1 MIAKPQRLALRPHF
15 AWGIAFLALVL
26 APPVEAV
33 FHMSLISEIMASYD
47 GDPSVQFVEI
57 RMSASNQ
64 NQIVDAVIAVFDAD
78 GNFMT
83 DAIVFPMNVTNF
95 ASGTRTIVGTPS
107 FETVSGLTPD
117 FTMAA
122 VLPTDGGMVC
132 YGGGDGAIFA
142 AQDPASWSRTDLDN
156 YVDCLAY
163 GSYSG
168 PTRVGSGTPTP
179 LLPVG
184 HSLTRLSDTDDNEA
198 DFDCGDP
205 ATPTNNAGTSGSLD
219 ATIVFCPEPEIAFA
233 QLAALACLTWLN
245 RRRAMRAGTSSG

>member
-1 MIAKPQRLALRPHF
+1 MTTKPHRVSLRRRINWGVTCLAL
-15 AWGIAFLALVL
+15 AL
-26 APPVEAV
+26 APPVQAA
-33 FHMSLISEIMASYD
+33 FHFAHIDEIMASYNGND
-47 GDPSVQFVEI
+47 GVQFIEI
-57 RMSASNQ
+57 EMQLGQ
-64 NQIVDAVIAVFDAD
+64 NLITNAVIAVFDAD
-78 GNFMT
+78 GNFVK
-83 DAIVFPMNVTNF
+83 DAIVFPSNVPN
-95 ASGTRTIVGTPS
+95 ASSGDRFIVGTPS
-107 FETVSGLTPD
+107 FATVSELTPD

-122 VLPTDGGMVC
+122 DLPTDGGMVC
-132 YGGGDGAIFA
+132 FGGGGGIFP
-142 AQDPASWSRTDLDN
+142 DPDPNNWSRTALES

-168 PTRVGSGTPTP
+168 PTKLGSGNPTP

-184 HSLTRLSDTDDNEA
+184 HSLARVSNTDDTET

-245 RRRAMRAGTSSG
+245 RRRAIGAGTSSG